1 MVRHPAV
8 AGKFYTNDPDQL
20 REELEQLMPQGEPAF
35 PEGAAG
41 RALGIVAPHAGYL
54 YSGKVAGAVYAAVR
68 IPDTVLILG
77 PNHTGIGAPAAL
89 WPSGEWL
96 TPLGPVPVS
105 SRLSKLI
112 LKHAHQVREDVS
124 AHRFEHSLEVQLP
137 FLQYRNPRVSIAALC
152 LSLPDFDSITRMG
165 QGIAHAI
172 SEYGEE
178 VLMVASSDMT
188 HYESA
193 RAAKA
198 KDDLALAQVAL
209 LDPEALLKVC
219 REKDITMCGVIP
231 TAAML
236 VAARELGASQCRLV
250 NYATSGEVNGDLQ
263 RVVAYAALTV
273 S

>member
-20 REELEQLMPQGEPAF
+20 REELGQMVPESEPV
-35 PEGAAG
+35 EDG
-41 RALGIVAPHAGYL
+41 RAIGIVAPHAGYI
-54 YSGKVAGAVYAAVR
+54 YSGKVAGSIYGAVR
-68 IPDTVLILG
+68 VPDTVLVLG

-96 TPLGPVPVS
+96 TPLGAVPVS

-137 FLQYRNPRVSIAALC
+137 FLQYRNPKVSIAALC
-152 LSLPDFDSITRMG
+152 VSLPDFDSITRMG
-165 QGIAHAI
+165 QGIARAI
-172 SEYGEE
+172 SEYGDE

-193 RAAKA
+193 RAARA
-198 KDDLALAQVAL
+198 KDDLALAQLAA

-231 TAAML
+231 TALML
-236 VAARELGASQCRLV
+236 VAAKALGASTSRLV
-250 NYATSGEVNGDLQ
+250 SYATSGEVNGDLQ
-263 RVVAYAALTV
+263 RVVAYAAVTV